1 MFSSGGVVAIAGSRS
16 VSSAGASVVS
26 RVVRELVASGCSLS
40 VGCCVGVDVAA
51 LSAVPVAALRVFAA
65 FGPGG
70 AGACQWS
77 AVGPVSAFAA
87 QGGSVVWWA
96 GGGCSV
102 PLAARLA
109 ARTRAVVSAASSG
122 VVVFFASPASRGS
135 ALACRFAAGHGLPV
149 LAFPLGFPGGALPAL
164 GAGAWSPAGGA
175 GLWSGAWRWVPAQQG
190 LL

>member
-1 MFSSGGVVAIAGSRS
+1 MFSSGVVAVAGSRS
-16 VSSAGASVVS
+16 LSVSGSAVVA
-26 RVVRELVASGCSLS
+26 RVARELVASGCSLS

-51 LSAVPVAALRVFAA
+51 LSAVPVTALRVFAA

-77 AVGPVSAFAA
+77 AVAPVSAVAA

-122 VVVFFASPASRGS
+122 VVAFFASPASRGS
-135 ALACRFAAGHGLPV
+135 ALACRFAAGHALPV
-149 LAFPLGFPGGALPAL
+149 VAFPLGFPGGALPVL
-164 GAGAWSPAGGA
+164 GAGAWAPVSGA
-175 GLWSGAWRWVPAQQG
+175 GVWAAAWRWVPAQQG